1 MLERLVTFATHNRF
15 VVVFVVLFTAA
26 VGVRSMQQLPI
37 DAVPDVTNTQV
48 QVLTAA
54 PALGPVEVEQ
64 FITAPIERVMGGLPN
79 LEEVRSLSKFGLS
92 AITIVFHEGTDIYF
106 ARQLVSE
113 RLAEARE
120 AIPAGYGSPQL
131 GPISSGLGEIYQFEV
146 KGEPMCGAAADTD
159 ACWTPME
166 LRTILDWQIGTQLRS
181 VPGVVELNT
190 FGGELKTF
198 QVTVDPRQLVARKLA
213 LSTVF
218 SALERNNRNAGGAF
232 IERGGEQLL
241 IRGEGLV
248 TSLDDIGAIVV
259 DVNTDG
265 TPVRISDIA
274 VVELA
279 PRVRQGAV
287 TRDGRGEAVLGIAMM
302 LLGENAR
309 TTSSN
314 VRAKLDELAPSL
326 PRGVTIDT
334 YYDRTELVSRTIS
347 TVGVN
352 LLEGGAFV
360 LLVLLLLLGNARGAV
375 LVATAIPLSMLATFI
390 GMRALGVSGN
400 LMSLG
405 ALDFGLIV
413 DGSVVVIEH
422 IVSRLGHRQHNAPGT
437 MADAIAEA
445 TREVARPVVFAVAII
460 LIVYVPVLT
469 LEGVEGKMFKPMA
482 ITVVLALAASLLLA
496 LTWMPAMATLLFRGG
511 VVERESALLVW
522 AKRWYE
528 PLLEKALRH
537 PRRVVSVAVVVLLGS
552 VGLVPLLGAEFIPRL
567 DEGDVAIEV
576 VRLPS
581 ISLSESMRSTTQ
593 LERVLLEGFADEVQT
608 VVSKTGRPEIATDPM
623 GIDTSDVFIM
633 LKPRGQWK
641 KATTKEALVEQMEQA
656 LTAALPG
663 QNFSFSQP
671 IELRTNELVS
681 GVRSDVAVSIYGD
694 DLDVLKQ
701 SADAVVA
708 VLSAVPGAADVKA
721 EQVAGLPV
729 LRVRIDRTRIAR
741 YGINAEDVLDAVEAM
756 GGRSVGEVF
765 EGQRRFTLQV
775 RLSPSSRTDVDA
787 IGRLPIQAKSGTLIP
802 LAQLADIVVED
813 GPAQVSRE
821 RASRRISVQ
830 ANVRGRD
837 LAGFVAEAQQRVRAS
852 SAVPAGYSVEWGGQ
866 FENLEAASARLA
878 IAVPVALVL
887 IFLLLFMTWG
897 ALEPALLISLNVP
910 FAATGGVL
918 ALAVRGL
925 PLSIS
930 AGVGFIALFG
940 VAVLNGV
947 VLMSQIRVNQSA
959 GVAVIDAVR
968 DAAKSRLRPVLMTA
982 LVASLGFVPM
992 ALSSSAGAEVQR
1004 PLATV
1009 VIGGRST
1016 RIAQAARPRRRDPSR
1031 LRALRC
1037 GGRAR
1042 KQVAR
1047 LLRDDVEKDGDAVGC
1062 GGAIVVGGGQVEP
1075 DGCRAL
1081 VLPARGHHALLGDDG
1096 AIVVLHGPGRT
1107 QAPGVGGRRGG
1118 RRKERLACFEAH
1130 AERRR
1135 SDDRRTW
1142 QRPGNGPADDG
1153 ALQG

>member
-1 MLERLVTFATHNRF
+1 MLERLVTFAAHNRF
-15 VVVFVVLFTAA
+15 VVVFVVLFIAA

-48 QVLTAA
+48 QVLTSA

-120 AIPAGYGSPQL
+120 AIPAGYGAPQL

-146 KGEPMCGAAADTD
+146 KGEPMCGAGADTD
-159 ACWTPME
+159 TCWTPME

-181 VPGVVELNT
+181 VPGVVEMNT

-198 QVTVDPRQLVARKLA
+198 QVTVDPRQLVARNLA

-248 TSLDDIGAIVV
+248 TSIADIGAIVV
-259 DVNTDG
+259 DVDDDG

-274 VVELA
+274 TVELA
-279 PRVRQGAV
+279 PQVRQGAV

-309 TTSSN
+309 TTSFK
-314 VRAKLDELAPSL
+314 VREKLDELAPSL
-326 PRGVTIDT
+326 PKGVTIDT
-334 YYDRTELVSRTIS
+334 FYDRTELVSRTIS

-352 LLEGGAFV
+352 LLEGGVFV
-360 LLVLLLLLGNARGAV
+360 LIVLLLLLGNARGAV

-413 DGSVVVIEH
+413 DGSVVVVEH
-422 IVSRLGHRQHNAPGT
+422 IVSRLGHRQHHGSI
-437 MADAIAEA
+437 ADAVAEA
-445 TREVARPVVFAVAII
+445 AREVARPVVFAVAII
-460 LIVYVPVLT
+460 VIVYVPVLT

-496 LTWMPAMATLLFRGG
+496 LTWMPAMAAVLFRGG
-511 VVERESALLVW
+511 VVERDSAVLVW
-522 AKRWYE
+522 AKRRYE
-528 PLLEKALRH
+528 PLLDSALRH
-537 PRRVVSVAVVVLLGS
+537 PRRVVGVAAVVLVGS
-552 VGLVPLLGAEFIPRL
+552 VGLVPFLGAEFIPRL

-581 ISLSESMRSTTQ
+581 IALSESLRSTTQ
-593 LERVLLEGFADEVQT
+593 LERVLLERFADEVQT

-633 LKPRGQWK
+633 LKPREQWT
-641 KATTKEALVEQMEQA
+641 KATTKEELVEQMEQA

-663 QNFSFSQP
+663 HNFSFSQP

-681 GVRSDVAVSIYGD
+681 GVRSDVAINIYGD
-694 DLDVLKQ
+694 DLEVLKR

-708 VLSAVPGAADVKA
+708 VVSAVPGAADVKA

-741 YGINAEDVLDAVEAM
+741 YGINAEDVLDAVEAL

-775 RLSPSSRTDVDA
+775 RLSPSSRVDAEA

-802 LAQLADIVVED
+802 LAQLAEIVVED

-852 SAVPAGYSVEWGGQ
+852 SAVPAGYTVEWGGQ

-910 FAATGGVL
+910 FAATGGVVAL
-918 ALAVRGL
+918 ALRGL

-959 GVAVIDAVR
+959 GAAIVDAVR
-968 DAAKSRLRPVLMTA
+968 DAARSRLRPVLMTA

-1009 VIGGRST
+1009 VIGGLFTST
-1016 RIAQAARPRRRDPSR
+1016 
-1031 LRALRC
+1031 
-1037 GGRAR
+1037 
-1042 KQVAR
+1042 
-1047 LLRDDVEKDGDAVGC
+1047 LLTLV
-1062 GGAIVVGGGQVEP
+1062 
-1075 DGCRAL
+1075 
-1081 VLPARGHHALLGDDG
+1081 VLPVVAVWLLG
-1096 AIVVLHGPGRT
+1096 
-1107 QAPGVGGRRGG
+1107 RRASVT
-1118 RRKERLACFEAH
+1118 RAA
-1130 AERRR
+1130 
-1135 SDDRRTW
+1135 
-1142 QRPGNGPADDG
+1142 
-1153 ALQG
+1153 